1 MGPDL
6 ENPDRSDTPGLDT
19 PGDLDSL
26 APLALTFD
34 DVLLLPQD
42 TDVVPSEVDT
52 TSRLT
57 REISVAVPL
66 VSAAMDTVTEARM
79 AIAMARQGGIG
90 VLHRNLSIEDQAHQ
104 VDLVK
109 RSEAGMVTDP
119 VTITPDATIAELD
132 RLCGLYRVSGLPVV
146 DEQRI
151 LLGIITNRD
160 LLFVPAAEFE
170 TRTVRELMTP
180 MPLVTAPVGISSGDA
195 AALLAKHKIEKLPLV
210 DGAGRL
216 AGLITV
222 KDFVK
227 TEQYPHAT
235 KDGESRLRVAAA
247 VGFFGDAW
255 ERATALV
262 EAGVDVL
269 VPDTAN
275 GQARLMLDMVRRL
288 KSDPATRHVQV
299 LGGNVATRAGAQAL
313 VDAGV
318 DGVKAGIGPGCFGA
332 GTRILMADATYR
344 NIEDVRAGD
353 RVINKDGRPVTVVK
367 AWCTGV
373 RTVLSLRHTQAGR
386 PTLVTPDHRF
396 WVGDLA
402 TMSPSTVAGKGY
414 AKALMSD
421 TRLGKEKVGW
431 REIGEVDRAVA
442 LTPRFI
448 DFELPEHIAIDLSQ
462 FAIRPSRLAGYHT
475 DIKDSYDLG
484 FLFGTFLGDGHA
496 FLNIVRNSQVGNV
509 SWSFGPAE
517 EDLARRLA
525 EVVHRVTGKE
535 PSVTKVRNCWIVRL
549 YSLQWARLLAEFGKR
564 ADKHLPVEYLCRN
577 PEYLEGLRDGLL
589 VSDGHVEPGGREC
602 FRNTSPRLV
611 ELWGVLT
618 LLVRGSFPSV
628 AMAPGSAG
636 GLVADEESCRE
647 SYRSRLDTSH
657 RKRHLGDLQCVKILA
672 REAVAVAIPVYDLE
686 VDCDTHSFIADNV
699 AVHNSIC
706 TTRVVAGVGVPQ
718 ITAIHEVA
726 KACRPAGVPIVGD
739 GGLQYSGD
747 IAKAIVAGAD
757 AVMLGSLL
765 AGCDESPGDLVF
777 VNGKQYK
784 AYRGMGSLGAMASR
798 GRVSY
803 SKDRYFQADV
813 GTDDKIVPEG
823 IEGQV
828 PYRGPLSAVAH
839 QLVGGLHQSMF
850 YVGAHTIPDLQRRGR
865 FVRIT
870 SAGLKESHPH
880 DIQMTVE
887 APNYQGS

>member
-1 MGPDL
+1 M
-6 ENPDRSDTPGLDT
+6 TPLD
-19 PGDLDSL
+19 PPESL

-34 DVLLLPQD
+34 DVLLLPLE

-57 REISVAVPL
+57 REISVRVPL
-66 VSAAMDTVTEARM
+66 LSAAMDTVTEARM
-79 AIAMARQGGIG
+79 AVAMARQGGIG
-90 VLHRNLSIEDQAHQ
+90 VLHRNLSVADQAHQ

-109 RSEAGMVTDP
+109 RSESGMVSDP
-119 VTITPDATIAELD
+119 VTVSPDATLAELNA
-132 RLCGLYRVSGLPVV
+132 LCGQYRVSGLPVV
-146 DEQRI
+146 TEDRT

-160 LLFVPAAEFE
+160 LLFVPAEDFAS
-170 TRTVRELMTP
+170 RTVRELMTP
-180 MPLVTAPVGISSGDA
+180 MPLITAPVGISSPDA
-195 AALLAKHKIEKLPLV
+195 AALLAKHKIEKLPLL
-210 DGAGRL
+210 DDAGRL

-227 TEQYPHAT
+227 TEKYPDAT

-269 VPDTAN
+269 VPDTAH
-275 GQARLMLDMVRRL
+275 GHARLMLDMVRRL

-299 LGGNVATRAGAQAL
+299 IGGNVATRAGAQAL

-318 DGVKAGIGPGCFGA
+318 DGVKAGVGPGCLGA
-332 GTRILMADATYR
+332 GTRILMADASYK
-344 NIEDVRAGD
+344 NIEDVRPGD
-353 RVINKDGRPVTVVK
+353 RVINMNGAPVTVVK
-367 AWCTGV
+367 AWCTGT
-373 RTVLSLRHTQAGR
+373 RDVLALRHTQSGK
-386 PTLVTPDHRF
+386 PTVVTPDHRY
-396 WVGDLA
+396 WVGDLSSMSAA
-402 TMSPSTVAGKGY
+402 TVTGKGY
-414 AKALMSD
+414 AGALASP
-421 TRLGKEKVGW
+421 TRWGHSKLGWK
-431 REIGEVDRAVA
+431 EIGDVDRAAA
-442 LTPRFI
+442 LAPRFI
-448 DFELPEHIAIDLSQ
+448 EFDLPEHFSIDLHD
-462 FAIRPSRLAGYHT
+462 FAVRAKRLERYHT

-484 FLFGTFLGDGHA
+484 LVFGTFLGDGHA
-496 FLNIVRNSQVGNV
+496 FLNQTRGRDIGNV
-509 SWSFGPAE
+509 SWSFGGD
-517 EDLARRLA
+517 EDALVDKLASA
-525 EVVHRVTGKE
+525 VQRVTGVPPVVERVK
-535 PSVTKVRNCWIVRL
+535 SCWIVRL
-549 YSLQWARLLAEFGKR
+549 YSLQWARLLAQFGKR
-564 ADKHLPVEYLCRN
+564 TEKHLPSAYLCRN
-577 PEYLEGLRDGLL
+577 SDYLEGLRDGLL
-589 VSDGHVEPGGREC
+589 ASDGHVEAGGREC

-611 ELWGVLT
+611 ELWNVLT

-628 AMAPGSAG
+628 SW
-636 GLVADEESCRE
+636 EEE
-647 SYRSRLDTSH
+647 E
-657 RKRHLGDLQCVKILA
+657 RHLGDLQCVKILS
-672 REAVAVAIPVYDLE
+672 REKLPVAVPVYDIE
-686 VDCDTHSFIADNV
+686 VDCPTHSFVADNV
-699 AVHNSIC
+699 IVHNSIC

-726 KACRPAGVPIVGD
+726 KACRPAGVPVVGD

-757 AVMLGSLL
+757 TVMLGSLL

-777 VNGKQYK
+777 VNGKQFK
-784 AYRGMGSLGAMASR
+784 SYRGMGSLGAMASR

-813 GTDDKIVPEG
+813 GTDEKIVPEG

-850 YVGAHTIPDLQRRGR
+850 YVGAHTIPQLQERGQ

-870 SAGLKESHPH
+870 AAGLSESHPH

-887 APNYQGS
+887 APNYPSR